1 VLYLEGV
8 ERTSLRYKLDDLG
21 WYQFEWMT
29 QSLLK
34 AELGIGVESW
44 GGRGDFGRDA
54 YSSGSLP
61 FPSRHINSEGPFV
74 FQVKFVEPEGTDRFA
89 RLRNAVHKERDRI
102 SSRQTDQP
110 DRWSRIAHYVL
121 ITNIDLNADQ
131 RTATQDEFAKVL
143 PNVAV
148 HTLSGKDVCDLLD
161 HHADLRRSFP
171 QLLSLRDLDGMLE
184 EAATKDV
191 RERSRA
197 AIESA
202 REVIPSFVPTESYRK
217 AWAILLKRHFCVLEG
232 PPEMGKTAIAWTIAL
247 SQICRGWEAVVCDR
261 PDDLYRAHSQDRK
274 QVFIA
279 DDAFG
284 RTEYDP
290 SRGKD
295 WEQQIDRV
303 LRIIDKNHWLI
314 WTSRRYI
321 LESALRAMDL
331 QGKAAHFPDPGDI
344 LVDATKLTD
353 EEKALILYRHAR
365 ARSLDATLREIVR
378 CNAKSVVRNPHFT
391 PERIRRF
398 VEDVLP
404 SLATGWPETKSVVA
418 DKITESIRN
427 PTERMKKSF
436 RALPRSHQWLLIAIL
451 QEGNF
456 PLKSSVEEGYQLLCP
471 THEFRP
477 FEDAHRELRESFLRD
492 TFLAD
497 FEVISWIHPSYRDL
511 VIEQLEAEPQQRRH
525 FLRHLSVDGLKLALT
540 ECGYDDMPRKF
551 IETDEDWNIVCV
563 RVLELAAD
571 PSERS
576 TDLMDALTESIDQ
589 IKQKSGNSGI
599 LANVAAAIKNKW
611 DMQNEVLNE
620 REILSF
626 SRFSECLE
634 PLPPFPNLSATLNK
648 ARAAVEELT
657 EQVDNEQIDADE
669 AEGSAKLFA
678 AIQSVEPRLLRQAGI
693 HAESALLKSLIRA
706 IEEDR
711 NWKPTMFDAEQYRS
725 ESARAKTLA
734 DSLDLLAKV
743 FPELIPPVE
752 AITTRLRRES
762 ERYEERA
769 NEEDPPEP
777 DYDPSDSRER
787 PPTQFDIDGVFADL

>member
-1 VLYLEGV
+1 M
-8 ERTSLRYKLDDLG
+8 RYRLDDLG
-21 WYQFEWMT
+21 WYQFEWMI
-29 QSLLK
+29 QALLK

-54 YSSGSLP
+54 YSLGSLP

-74 FQVKFVEPEGTDRFA
+74 FQVKFVEPEGTDRSA
-89 RLRNAVHKERDRI
+89 RLRSAVQKERDRI
-102 SSRQTDQP
+102 LNRQTHRP
-110 DRWSRIAHYVL
+110 DLWSPVAHYVL
-121 ITNIDLNADQ
+121 ITNIDLNSDQ
-131 RTATQDEFAKVL
+131 RIAIQHEFANAL
-143 PNVAV
+143 PNAAV

-161 HHADLRRSFP
+161 NHADLRRSFP
-171 QLLSLRDLDGMLE
+171 QLLSLRDLDVMLE
-184 EAATKDV
+184 EAVAKDV

-217 AWAILLKRHFCVLEG
+217 AWAILFRRYFCVLEG

-247 SQICRGWEAVVCDR
+247 SQVCKGWEAVVCDR
-261 PDDLYRAHSQDRK
+261 PDDLYRAHSRERK

-295 WEQQIDRV
+295 WEQQIDRI

-365 ARSLDATLREIVR
+365 ARSLDTVPREIVR
-378 CNAKSVVRNPHFT
+378 SNAKSVVSNPHFT

-404 SLATGWPETKSVVA
+404 SLASGWPETKPIVA
-418 DKITESIRN
+418 EKITESIRN

-436 RALPRSHQWLLIAIL
+436 RSLPRSHQWLLIAIL
-451 QEGNF
+451 QEGSF
-456 PLKSSVEEGYQLLCP
+456 PLKNSVEEGYRLLCP
-471 THEFRP
+471 TQEFRP
-477 FEDAHRELRESFLRD
+477 FEEALRELRESFLRE
-492 TFLAD
+492 TFLLE
-497 FEVISWIHPSYRDL
+497 FEVIGWIHPSYRDL
-511 VIEQLEAEPQQRRH
+511 VIEQLEAEPSQRRH

-540 ECGYDDMPRKF
+540 ECGYDGTPRKF
-551 IETDEDWNIVCV
+551 IDTDDDWDIVCD
-563 RVLELAAD
+563 RILELATD
-571 PSERS
+571 PSEMS

-611 DMQNEVLNE
+611 DAQNEALNE

-626 SRFSECLE
+626 SRFSECLD
-634 PLPPFPNLSATLNK
+634 PLPPFPNLSATLGK
-648 ARAAVEELT
+648 AGAAVKELT
-657 EQVDNEQIDADE
+657 KQVENEPIDADA
-669 AEGSAKLFA
+669 AEGSAKLIA

-693 HAESALLKSLIRA
+693 HAESAILVSLIRA

-711 NWKPTMFDAEQYRS
+711 NWKTTMFDAEQYRS
-725 ESARAKTLA
+725 ESTRAKTLA

-743 FPELIPPVE
+743 FPELTPPTE
-752 AITTRLRRES
+752 AIRARLIRES

-787 PPTQFDIDGVFADL
+787 PPSQFDVDGVFADL